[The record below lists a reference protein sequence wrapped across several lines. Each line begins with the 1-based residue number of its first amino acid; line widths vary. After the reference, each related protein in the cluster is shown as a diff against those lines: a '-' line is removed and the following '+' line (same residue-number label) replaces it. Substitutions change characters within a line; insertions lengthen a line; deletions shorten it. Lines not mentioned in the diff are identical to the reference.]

1 MNNKVVL
8 VTGMHRSGTSV
19 TAQWLYRCGLFMGE
33 SLVGPCIGNE
43 DGHFEDAE
51 FLQLH
56 QQLLRSRQL
65 PDTGLTPDTVPE
77 LSLAEKKELGQFII
91 HKQEGRQQWGWKEPR
106 TSLFL
111 NDYNQLLP
119 GAFYFVVVRNYNDTV
134 NSLVTREYKIQ
145 EEKISRKKG
154 LSKLKWKFFKRKTM
168 EQLLQ
173 QQAEKFLRTW
183 INYYEHIL
191 FHIAML
197 PPDRL
202 VVISCPQLLHRDK
215 AVFAKITQQWGLQ
228 LDFCSFNSIFKQ
240 HYISAP
246 HTVDG
251 FIKNKPLLAKARAL
265 EEQLQLKYGIGL

>member
-1 MNNKVVL
+1 MNKKVVL

-33 SLVGPCIGNE
+33 TLVGPGIGNE
-43 DGHFEDAE
+43 DGHFEDAD

-56 QQLLRSRQL
+56 ETLLRSRNL
-65 PDTGLTPDTVPE
+65 PGTGLTDAGMPLLTETETARVNSIIE
-77 LSLAEKKELGQFII
+77 RKNNALA
-91 HKQEGRQQWGWKEPR
+91 QWGWKEPR
-106 TSLFL
+106 TCLFL
-111 NDYNQLLP
+111 NTYNQMLP

-145 EEKISRKKG
+145 EEKIGRKKG
-154 LSKLKWKFFKRKTM
+154 LSKLKWRLFKSKSM
-168 EQLLQ
+168 EQLMQ
-173 QQAEKFLRTW
+173 EQAENFLRTW

-191 FHIAML
+191 FHIALL
-197 PPDRL
+197 PPERL

-215 AVFAKITQQWGLQ
+215 AIFAKITQQWGLQ
-228 LDFCSFNSIFKQ
+228 LSFCSFNSIFKQ

-251 FIKNKPLLAKARAL
+251 YIKNKPLLAKARAL
-265 EEQLQLKYGIGL
+265 EEQLQLKYGISL